1 MNIKTIKLIIQKGNV
16 IDQHA
21 DAIVHGTNQ
30 QFSLKGKKYLLS
42 VRGGLSNWFLVKDRV
57 TNSVI

>member
-42 VRGGLSNWFLVKDRV
+42 VRGGLSY
-57 TNSVI
+57 